1 MVNGESLQ
9 VNGRVDPVKML
20 SQGAIGRA
28 LGLAPATITKLK
40 GQGMPVDSV
49 ESARAWR
56 TARQNIAA
64 RKPETKSLPA
74 VGVLTRSDCDPSG
87 DDVRREVLR
96 ANEVRFDGGD
106 LAEDHQAART
116 RREISEAN
124 QSEMAEAKMRHD
136 QILIAAVQ
144 TAMSMDYAITR
155 DSLLQMPARLAPLL
169 AAEADPAAIQT
180 MLHAELH
187 QALLTLSGAAAR
199 MPDITGAFD

>member
-1 MVNGESLQ
+1 
-9 VNGRVDPVKML
+9 
-20 SQGAIGRA
+20 
-28 LGLAPATITKLK
+28 
-40 GQGMPVDSV
+40 MPVDSV
-49 ESARAWR
+49 ESARSWR

-64 RKPETKSLPA
+64 RKPEARPQSATSTLPRP
-74 VGVLTRSDCDPSG
+74 VFDPSG
-87 DDVRREVLR
+87 DDVRREVTH
-96 ANEVRFDGGD
+96 ANQVGFDGTE

-169 AAEADPAAIQT
+169 AAEDDPAAIQT

-187 QALLTLSGAAAR
+187 QALLTLSGAADR
-199 MPDITGAFD
+199 MPDIAGAFD